1 MKLPALL
8 CVLLPVVCGACSLVP
23 HSVPATPPPL
33 AEVDAPLELAAEPD
47 DEAARRAL
55 PAGAFSG
62 VELAPAR
69 ATLEEMA
76 GAARGVEVARVVE
89 NSPAALAGLEP
100 GDLIVSASAN
110 GSVRALAWPS
120 DWREVELAC
129 APGTALELEV
139 DRAAAPLRLTLVL
152 AARAQPAARA
162 PVQRFR
168 EEEHAGVVFRTP
180 TEVEARAA
188 GLAPGA
194 GLVVIGLARTSPWR
208 RAGIRHADLVTAVDG
223 ATVADPEVLLGAL
236 RSGKHALALDVARGA
251 ERVSVLAPLTQRE
264 SEVTEVSIPLL
275 FDYENDRG
283 HRTTSVLLGLV
294 NYERT
299 KVAWRWRIL
308 WFIGFAG
315 GDADRLEELGS

>member
-1 MKLPALL
+1 MKLHVLVCAALSA
-8 CVLLPVVCGACSLVP
+8 VLGACSIVP
-23 HSVPATPPPL
+23 HSVPAAPPPL
-33 AEVDAPLELAAEPD
+33 AEVDERLELAAEPQ

-110 GSVRALAWPS
+110 GSLRALSWPS
-120 DWREVELAC
+120 EWRDVELAF
-129 APGTALELEV
+129 APGTALDLEV
-139 DRAAAPLRLTLVL
+139 DRAGAVLRVTLVL
-152 AARAQPAARA
+152 AARANPAARA
-162 PVQRFR
+162 AVQRFR

-180 TEVEARAA
+180 SEVEARAA

-223 ATVADPEVLLGAL
+223 APVADPEVLLGAL
-236 RSGKHALALDVARGA
+236 RSGKKALALDVARGK

-264 SEVTEVSIPLL
+264 TELTEFSIPLVY
-275 FDYENDRG
+275 DYENDRG
-283 HRTTSVLLGLV
+283 HRTTSVLFGLV
-294 NYERT
+294 KYERT
-299 KVAWRWRIL
+299 KVAWRWRLL
-308 WFIGFAG
+308 WFISFGG